1 LNFFCREKTRFWLKK
16 KCHHHLQSPS
26 VIVRKQD
33 KNRQQKKKKKR
44 KKNSLKRLHYL
55 PSLNRLSFSLKDK
68 QPIVSRS
75 LDALRTLNINLKNN
89 LFKYSSFPNSE
100 IVLCLLLIDRNK

>member
-1 LNFFCREKTRFWLKK
+1 LKK

-33 KNRQQKKKKKR
+33 KNRQQPKKEKRER
-44 KKNSLKRLHYL
+44 KKCLKRLHYL

-75 LDALRTLNINLKNN
+75 LDALRTLNINLEYN
-89 LFKYSSFPNSE
+89 FFEYSSFPNSE